1 MGRGLESL
9 VGLAWQKQAIKNM
22 LHHSTCSGGRIY
34 TLFSDTALGVCNYN
48 QLMSKGEAAIQ
59 SEGKAFNAIM
69 SGISAALHMEI
80 KSFLELCMKTS

>member
-1 MGRGLESL
+1 
-9 VGLAWQKQAIKNM
+9 M